1 VTDAEVDRLAI
12 QMSELGGL
20 IVISGAGC
28 STPSGIGDYRD
39 ENGEWKRMQPVQHSD
54 FVNHLGWRQ
63 RYWARSQLG
72 YPEFIRAKPNEAHH
86 VLARWEA
93 SGFVKGVVTQN
104 VDRLHQAAGSRKVI
118 DLHGR
123 LDRVVCLGC
132 GAQTLR
138 DDLQNWLEQHN
149 PDIHALGTEAVLAAD
164 GDVDLESTNFADV
177 AVPECQVCAGVLK
190 PDVVFYGDSVPKAT
204 VEAAYQWIEKAPA
217 VLVVGSSLM
226 VFSSLRFVRAAHERQ
241 TPIYAINRGLTRA
254 DEFFQCKLEGD
265 CAEILQALESRL
277 AGR

>member
-1 VTDAEVDRLAI
+1 MTDKEVDRLAI
-12 QMSELGGL
+12 QMSGLGGL

-39 ENGEWKRMQPVQHSD
+39 ENGEWKRRQPVQHSD
-54 FVNHLGWRQ
+54 FVNHRSWRQ

-72 YPEFIRAKPNEAHH
+72 YPEFIRARPNEAHR

-93 SGFVKGVVTQN
+93 SGFVKGVITQN

-138 DDLQNWLEQHN
+138 HDLQNWLEQHN
-149 PDIHALGTEAVLAAD
+149 PDIDALGTEAVMAAD
-164 GDVDLESTNFADV
+164 GDVDLESANFADV
-177 AVPECQVCAGVLK
+177 AVPECQACAGVLK

-204 VEAAYQWIEKAPA
+204 VEASYQWIEKAPA
-217 VLVVGSSLM
+217 VLVIGSSLM
-226 VFSSLRFVRAAHERQ
+226 VFSSLRFVRRAHERQ
-241 TPIYAINRGLTRA
+241 IPIYAINRGLTRA
-254 DEFFQCKLEGD
+254 DELFQCKVEGD
-265 CAEILQALESRL
+265 CAEILQALESKL